1 MNFTPRRGARLG
13 FTLIELLVV
22 IAIIA
27 ILIALLLPA
36 VQAAREAARRMQCTN
51 NLKQLALA
59 AQNYHDQNGSLPMG
73 DPLTPYP
80 DGGLDRGPGSGNSL
94 FIAMLSQLEQQA
106 MFNSYNFTGS
116 PYNAQNATVLGTG
129 LSTLWCPSDG
139 TISGSIK
146 AGLTYR
152 LSSYAG
158 CMGTWGIEPWDVGV
172 NVYYPAPMESS
183 PQFVQI
189 ANSVNGVF
197 RYCYA
202 MTISSITDGTS
213 NTIMFGEKANGLLS
227 SSDQNW
233 WCWWSDGEI
242 GDTQFH
248 SLYPINPFRKIAMVT
263 AQFEDN
269 DSWVP
274 TASSFHPGG
283 ANFAFA
289 DGSVHFLKDSIST
302 WPFNPSTGLPIG
314 VTYTNGVFSI
324 AAGTQMGVYQQL
336 TTRNGGE
343 VISSDAY

>member
-1 MNFTPRRGARLG
+1 MKDRRG

-59 AQNYHDQNGSLPMG
+59 AQTYHDQNGGFPMG
-73 DPLTPYP
+73 DPLTPEP
-80 DGGLDRGPGSGNSL
+80 NLGFRRQFGNSI
-94 FIAMLSQLEQQA
+94 FIAMLPQIEQQA
-106 MFNSYNFTGS
+106 LFNAWNFIQS
-116 PYNAQNATVLGTG
+116 PDGVQNGTVSGTG
-129 LSTLWCPSDG
+129 LSALWCPSDG
-139 TISGSIK
+139 NISRSFMQAGSSRR
-146 AGLTYR
+146 LT
-152 LSSYAG
+152 SYAG
-158 CMGTWGIEPWDVGV
+158 CMGTWGTEPFIIFGID
-172 NVYYPAPMESS
+172 VYYPAPMESNA
-183 PQFVQI
+183 QFVQI
-189 ANSVNGVF
+189 ANSTNGMF

-202 MTISSITDGTS
+202 TPISAITDGTS
-213 NTIMFGEKANGLLS
+213 NTILFGERANGLLS
-227 SSDQNW
+227 SSDQNN
-233 WCWWSDGEI
+233 WCWWLDAEV
-242 GDTQFH
+242 GDTLFH

-263 AQFEDN
+263 AQEQN
-269 DSWVP
+269 TDSWVP

-302 WPFNPSTGLPIG
+302 WPFNPATGYPVG
-314 VTYTNGVFSI
+314 VTCSTNGVFSI
-324 AAGTQMGVYQQL
+324 APGAQMGVYQAL